1 MKKILIPTD
10 FSQNSYQAIDYTMK
24 LFKNET
30 CAFYFLNTYSYNA
43 HGLSAIEML
52 QADDEWFEKPKEE
65 SLQHLGEL
73 LERFTGANS
82 NSKHRY
88 HVISECATLVEGIEK
103 QVKEIG
109 IDLIVLK
116 GGIVVSKK
124 VKIIIDKVRTC
135 PILIVPSFASIH
147 KKLKLTITS
156 TFRHP
161 VRTVEVDAFLN
172 ILSNTNCA
180 INILVLEEEES
191 VTPEVKNNLKLFVNH
206 LEKFPNSLVQVE
218 YMKGS
223 RSLKDYAITH
233 LNSIMCITDKKPGL
247 LRKIGLTQSKA
258 ISVLEKINKNPVLA
272 IHQ

>member
-10 FSQNSYQAIDYTMK
+10 FSKNSCQVIDYTMK

-30 CAFYFLNTYSYNA
+30 CAFYFLNTYLYDSN
-43 HGLSAIEML
+43 GLSAIEML
-52 QADDEWFEKPKEE
+52 QAEDDWFEKPKEE

-73 LERFTGANS
+73 LERFTGDKGNI
-82 NSKHRY
+82 KHSY
-88 HVISECATLVEGIEK
+88 HVISEYASLVEGLEK

-116 GGIVVSKK
+116 GEIIVSKQVK
-124 VKIIIDKVRTC
+124 VIIDKVRAC
-135 PILIVPSFASIH
+135 PILIVPSAASIY
-147 KKLKLTITS
+147 KKLNLTITS
-156 TFRHP
+156 TFKQ
-161 VRTVEVDAFLN
+161 VLRTIEVDAFLN
-172 ILSNTNCA
+172 ILSNTNCD
-180 INILVLEEEES
+180 INILVLEKEE
-191 VTPEVKNNLKLFVNH
+191 TATAEVKNNLKQFVSH
-206 LEKFPNSLVQVE
+206 LEKFPNSAVQVE
-218 YMKGS
+218 YMKAS

-258 ISVLEKINKNPVLA
+258 ISVLEKISKNPVLA